1 MARDLRQG
9 ADIAWQTFGHGE
21 RPALAIHCTLG
32 NSKLWSEALMPLAAQ
47 ISAIGFDQPGHGQ
60 SAPWRGD
67 PAESGAFQTLV
78 TRIAASFIERPVDLI
93 GHSFGASV
101 ALRIAVGA
109 PEAVRSLT
117 LIEPVLFAALPESD
131 PEWIALRKKQDHFE
145 AMMAAGDHEA
155 AARGFMRDWGTG
167 QPWESY
173 TESQRARFIATMPM
187 VENISRA
194 NFEDPAGI
202 ARDGGIE
209 AIDAPVMIIHGD
221 RSPPTMPRV
230 AEAIAARLSD
240 VGVACIRDAGHML
253 PATHAAQCADLIGAN
268 LERS

>member
-32 NSKLWSEALMPLAAQ
+32 NSKLWTEALMPLAAK
-47 ISAIGFDQPGHGQ
+47 ISAVGFDQPGHGQ

-67 PAESGAFQTLV
+67 PSASGAFQTLV

-131 PEWIALRKKQDHFE
+131 PEWIALRQKQDHFE
-145 AMMAAGDHEA
+145 AMMAAGDHET

-167 QPWESY
+167 QPWDSY
-173 TESQRARFIATMPM
+173 TETQRARFIAAMPM

-202 ARDGGIE
+202 AREGGIE
-209 AIDAPVMIIHGD
+209 GIDAPVMILHGD

-230 AEAIAARLSD
+230 AEAIAARLPD
-240 VGVACIRDAGHML
+240 VGVACIAGAGHML
-253 PATHAAQCADLIGAN
+253 PATHAAQCADLIAAN